1 MINTWLHS
9 LINLLPPRLTTR
21 IMLGM
26 IAIVILAGLVTT
38 FAINQILARSLR
50 QELDNSGR
58 AIAVSLGESLANPLL
73 EGNLVSVQE
82 TLNNMLAT
90 NADVEYIFAYGPN
103 TPIVHTF
110 PNGFPRGLLRLL
122 EIPSGSRGNPILL
135 QTETGIVRHFV
146 VRPLDGVPAEI
157 HLGISEKR
165 ILAEQRA
172 VTLIVLGLTA
182 LGCVLAA
189 GMTYGF
195 SRLAT
200 YPLVEFIQRVQR
212 LGQGKLDERISISSD
227 DEIGELAQA
236 FNAMADTIQM
246 AIHKLS
252 ASEAGYRTLL
262 AAASDVGEGIALIA
276 EDSSEAG
283 KLLFVNETFAR
294 LVGYNAAD
302 LIGMNVASVLHPHSV
317 ETAYKMWE
325 TIRSG
330 AKHSGAIE
338 LLLTTRGG
346 EQRVIETA
354 STRIE
359 YQGQPALAWFTRD
372 ITERKAREREL
383 RLRNR
388 ELAALNAVAAALSE
402 PFSPDLLQRGLHE
415 ALQALELRIGWVTL
429 ISDDGKSEIA
439 AQEGLD
445 ALPLTSEFPACICGE
460 VFHSGR
466 AALVDVNEHCTLQAL
481 RTTFGGGKLRH
492 ATVPLRA
499 HGGTLGVLSVA
510 FDASHPFDEHNLRL
524 LSAIGRQMGVALENA
539 RLWEELRQKEQLRSE
554 LLARSLSAQERERQ
568 RIARELHDATGQS
581 LNALL
586 FGLKT
591 AEAALNSDPRQARSI
606 IERLKSSV
614 SDTVRELQEIIY
626 DLRPSLLDDLGLLP
640 ALRWYAETRLEE
652 NGIRVAW
659 HVAGAERR
667 LPSDVETALFRIAQ
681 EAITNIVKYAHAQHV
696 LIEFSFEARQVAL
709 QISDDGQ
716 GFDLEGVLA
725 QRLQSGR
732 GLGLLGMRERAEL
745 LGGRFE
751 VRSEAGKGTRVS
763 VRLPISASEEKG
775 SAYA

>member
-1 MINTWLHS
+1 MKTWMRS
-9 LINLLPPRLTTR
+9 LLSLLPPRLTTR

-73 EGNLVSVQE
+73 QGNLVSIQE
-82 TLNNMLAT
+82 ALNNTLAT
-90 NADVEYIFAYGPN
+90 NADVVYIFAYGPN

-110 PNGFPRGLLRLL
+110 PDGFPRDLLRLL
-122 EIPSGSRGNPILL
+122 ELAGGSNRTPILL
-135 QTETGIVRHFV
+135 QTETGMVRDFV
-146 VRPLDGVPAEI
+146 VHPLDGVPAEI
-157 HLGISEKR
+157 HLGISENR

-200 YPLVEFIQRVQR
+200 HPLVEFTQRVQR
-212 LGQGKLDERISISSD
+212 LGQGKLDERISISSN

-236 FNAMADTIQM
+236 FNAMADEIQG

-252 ASEAGYRTLL
+252 ASEAGYRILL
-262 AAASDVGEGIALIA
+262 TAASDVGEGIALIA
-276 EDSSEAG
+276 DTGSEAG

-294 LVGYNAAD
+294 LVGYNVHD

-317 ETAYKMWE
+317 ETAYEMWQ
-325 TIRSG
+325 TIRSE
-330 AKHSGAIE
+330 AQRSGASE
-338 LLLTTRGG
+338 LVLASRGG
-346 EQRVIETA
+346 EHRVVETA

-359 YQGQPALAWFTRD
+359 YQGTPALAWFTRD
-372 ITERKAREREL
+372 ITERKAKEREL

-402 PFSPDLLQRGLHE
+402 PFSPDFLQRGLRE
-415 ALQALELRIGWVTL
+415 ALQALELNIGWVTL
-429 ISDDGKSEIA
+429 ISADGTSEIVA
-439 AQEGLD
+439 RQGLET
-445 ALPLTSEFPACICGE
+445 LSLTSEFPGCICGE

-466 AALVDVNEHCTLQAL
+466 AALVDVNEQCTLRAAFQKQ
-481 RTTFGGGKLRH
+481 KLRH

-499 HGGTLGVLSVA
+499 RGGTLGVLSAA
-510 FDASHPFDEHNLRL
+510 FDASQPFDEHNLRL
-524 LSAIGRQMGVALENA
+524 LSAIGGQMGIALENA

-554 LLARSLSAQERERQ
+554 LLARSLAAQEGERQ

-581 LNALL
+581 LNAML
-586 FGLKT
+586 FGLKAAET
-591 AEAALNSDPRQARSI
+591 ALTSDLGQARSI
-606 IERLKSSV
+606 IERLKSAA
-614 SDTVRELQEIIY
+614 SDTVRELQGIIY

-659 HVAGAERR
+659 HVTGVERR
-667 LPSDVETALFRIAQ
+667 LPAEVETALFRIAQ
-681 EAITNIVKYAHAQHV
+681 EAMTNIVKYARAHQV
-696 LIEFSFEARQVAL
+696 QIEFTFKARQVAL

-716 GFDLEGVLA
+716 GFDLQGVLA
-725 QRLQSGR
+725 GRLQDGR

-745 LGGRFE
+745 LGGRLE
-751 VRSEAGKGTRVS
+751 VQTEAGRGTRIRVQLS
-763 VRLPISASEEKG
+763 LSEIEGEASD
-775 SAYA
+775 A